1 MSFFLFVFRS
11 QVNVQLIILPA
22 MFYIGSNV
30 MDWPMEAA
38 RGLADGH
45 EICVHT
51 WSHRY
56 MTAFQSEDAFA
67 ELWYT
72 VRCSILCNHHF
83 HLFIFHPYQMNAI
96 KLAIGVTPT
105 CWRPPFGDTDDRIR
119 AIAKGLGLRTII
131 WGYDSNDWQVGST
144 NTTPAQVD
152 ANYQNLIASAKNGT
166 FNSVSFDEV
175 DTQFHVYL
183 LDSIRVALSYLPMS

>member
-1 MSFFLFVFRS
+1 
-11 QVNVQLIILPA
+11 

-45 EICVHT
+45 ELCVHT

-72 VRCSILCNHHF
+72 VR
-83 HLFIFHPYQMNAI
+83 Y
-96 KLAIGVTPT
+96 
-105 CWRPPFGDTDDRIR
+105 
-119 AIAKGLGLRTII
+119 
-131 WGYDSNDWQVGST
+131 
-144 NTTPAQVD
+144 
-152 ANYQNLIASAKNGT
+152 
-166 FNSVSFDEV
+166 SVLV
-175 DTQFHVYL
+175 
-183 LDSIRVALSYLPMS
+183 IMACIYLPILIR